1 MAAHAVRGEKVL
13 VEQESWKTNFV
24 CDGCLANEVAPGLYE
39 RPPGWWTVTNDEGV
53 RYFCGE
59 DCLWMGVRYG
69 HD

>member
-1 MAAHAVRGEKVL
+1 MSARAVRGEKVL

-39 RPPGWWTVTNDEGV
+39 RPPGWWTVTNDEGA

>member
-53 RYFCGE
+53 HYFCGE
-59 DCLWMGVRYG
+59 DCMFMGARHG